1 MEKGIKIQS
10 KFKRFSDD
18 IVLSVDVIVFLGE
31 KLIIK
36 AETSRR
42 MTIANGFKI
51 DTNAA
56 YRHVPEKD
64 FSKVIRDVQSPFTD
78 TVIQEFCEELQKV
91 FPELTQEVLVFLE
104 NQDNHEVENDA
115 K

>member
-1 MEKGIKIQS
+1 MEKGI
-10 KFKRFSDD
+10 
-18 IVLSVDVIVFLGE
+18 
-31 KLIIK
+31 
-36 AETSRR
+36 
-42 MTIANGFKI
+42 KI

-91 FPELTQEVLVFLE
+91 FIRSHRAT
-104 NQDNHEVENDA
+104 D